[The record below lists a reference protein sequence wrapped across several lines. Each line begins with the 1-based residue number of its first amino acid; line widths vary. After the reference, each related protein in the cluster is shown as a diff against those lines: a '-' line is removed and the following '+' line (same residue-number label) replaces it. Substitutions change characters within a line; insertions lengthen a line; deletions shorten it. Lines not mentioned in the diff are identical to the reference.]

1 MIDLPE
7 TQQRSII
14 PSSFTQTFSGL
25 TISNTPKQYQDKTE
39 PQRQSAVDAHDN
51 GNASADAKDTRRSS
65 VAKAFRRVFWHNG
78 NI

>member
-1 MIDLPE
+1 MIAH
-7 TQQRSII
+7 
-14 PSSFTQTFSGL
+14 
-25 TISNTPKQYQDKTE
+25 TPKQHQDKTE

-65 VAKAFRRVFWHNG
+65 VAKAFPRVFGHNG